1 MRKKEFIPMNLQLF
15 AEPTASGDGDG
26 GNEHTTGGKSG
37 EGSNKTDPDN
47 DDDDGISLAEQ
58 VAQLKVQNAK
68 LKKASDKATSEAAS
82 YKKQLREKQ
91 TAEEIALQEKA
102 EKEAEREEQFQKL
115 LRENTITK
123 FEKNFL
129 ALGYPADLAAKAAEA
144 QCDNDTDEL
153 FSIQQTFIE
162 EKEKAMKADWMKSM
176 PAPPA
181 GNDDCPVSREQFKKM
196 KYSERV
202 AFKQKYPE
210 MYKEYAK

>member
-15 AEPTASGDGDG
+15 AEPPAGGDGDAG
-26 GNEHTTGGKSG
+26 DTSATGGKSG
-37 EGSNKTDPDN
+37 EGSNKADPD
-47 DDDDGISLAEQ
+47 DEGDDGVSLAEQ

-68 LKKASDKATSEAAS
+68 LKKANDKATSEAAS

-129 ALGYPADLAAKAAEA
+129 ALGYPADLAAKAATA

-162 EKEKAMKADWMKSM
+162 EKEKTMKADWMKSM
-176 PAPPA
+176 PNPPD
-181 GNDDCPVSREQFKKM
+181 GNSDDDED
-196 KYSERV
+196 
-202 AFKQKYPE
+202 AFLKGFN
-210 MYKEYAK
+210 M

>member
-15 AEPTASGDGDG
+15 AEPPAGGDGDAG
-26 GNEHTTGGKSG
+26 DTSVTGGKSG
-37 EGSNKTDPDN
+37 EGSNKADLDG
-47 DDDDGISLAEQ
+47 DDDVSLAEQ

-68 LKKASDKATSEAAS
+68 LKKANDKATSEAAS

-129 ALGYPADLAAKAAEA
+129 ALGYPADLAAKAAAA

-162 EKEKAMKADWMKSM
+162 EKEKTMKADWMKSM
-176 PAPPA
+176 PNPPA
-181 GNDDCPVSREQFKKM
+181 GNSDDDED
-196 KYSERV
+196 
-202 AFKQKYPE
+202 AFLKGFN
-210 MYKEYAK
+210 M

>member
-15 AEPTASGDGDG
+15 AEPPAGGDGDAG
-26 GNEHTTGGKSG
+26 DTSATGGKSG
-37 EGSNKTDPDN
+37 EGSNKDDPDAG
-47 DDDDGISLAEQ
+47 DDDVSLAEQ

-68 LKKASDKATSEAAS
+68 LKKANDKATSEAAS

-102 EKEAEREEQFQKL
+102 EKEL

-129 ALGYPADLAAKAAEA
+129 TLGYPADLAAKAATA

-162 EKEKAMKADWMKSM
+162 EKEKTMKADWMKSM
-176 PAPPA
+176 PNPPA
-181 GNDDCPVSREQFKKM
+181 GNSDDDED
-196 KYSERV
+196 
-202 AFKQKYPE
+202 AFLKGFN
-210 MYKEYAK
+210 M

>member
-26 GNEHTTGGKSG
+26 GNEPTTGGKSG
-37 EGSNKTDPDN
+37 EGSNKTDLDN

-58 VAQLKVQNAK
+58 VAQLKVLNAK

-153 FSIQQTFIE
+153 FSIQQTFLE
-162 EKEKAMKADWMKSM
+162 SRDKAMKADWMKSM

-210 MYKEYAK
+210 MYKEYVK

>member
-15 AEPTASGDGDG
+15 AEPPAGGDGDAG
-26 GNEHTTGGKSG
+26 DTSATGGKSG
-37 EGSNKTDPDN
+37 AGSNKADPD
-47 DDDDGISLAEQ
+47 DEGDDGVSLAEQ

-68 LKKASDKATSEAAS
+68 LKKANDKATSEAAS

-129 ALGYPADLAAKAAEA
+129 ALGYPADLAAKAATA

-162 EKEKAMKADWMKSM
+162 EKEKTMKADWMKSM
-176 PAPPA
+176 PNPPA
-181 GNDDCPVSREQFKKM
+181 GNSDDDED
-196 KYSERV
+196 
-202 AFKQKYPE
+202 AFLKGFN
-210 MYKEYAK
+210 M

>member
-26 GNEHTTGGKSG
+26 GNEPTTGGKSG

-129 ALGYPADLAAKAAEA
+129 ALGYPADLAEA

-176 PAPPA
+176 PSPPA
-181 GNDDCPVSREQFKKM
+181 GNSDDDED
-196 KYSERV
+196 
-202 AFKQKYPE
+202 AFLKGFN
-210 MYKEYAK
+210 M

>member
-15 AEPTASGDGDG
+15 AEPPAGGDGDAG
-26 GNEHTTGGKSG
+26 DTSATGGKSG
-37 EGSNKTDPDN
+37 EGSNKADLDG
-47 DDDDGISLAEQ
+47 DDDVSLAEQ

-68 LKKASDKATSEAAS
+68 LKKANDKATSEAAS

-129 ALGYPADLAAKAAEA
+129 ALGYPANLAAKAAAA

-162 EKEKAMKADWMKSM
+162 EKEKTMKADWMKSM
-176 PAPPA
+176 PNPPA
-181 GNDDCPVSREQFKKM
+181 GNSDDDED
-196 KYSERV
+196 
-202 AFKQKYPE
+202 AFLKGFN
-210 MYKEYAK
+210 M

>member
-15 AEPTASGDGDG
+15 AEPPAGGDGDAG
-26 GNEHTTGGKSG
+26 DTSATGGKSG
-37 EGSNKTDPDN
+37 EGSNKADPD
-47 DDDDGISLAEQ
+47 DEGDDGVSLAEQ

-68 LKKASDKATSEAAS
+68 LKKANDKATSEAAS

-129 ALGYPADLAAKAAEA
+129 ALGYPADLAAKAATA

-153 FSIQQTFIE
+153 FSIQQIFIE
-162 EKEKAMKADWMKSM
+162 EKEKTMKADWMKSM
-176 PAPPA
+176 PNPPA
-181 GNDDCPVSREQFKKM
+181 GNDDCPVSKEQFRKM

-210 MYKEYAK
+210 MYKEYVK

>member
-15 AEPTASGDGDG
+15 AEPASGDGDG
-26 GNEHTTGGKSG
+26 GNEPTTGGKLG

-47 DDDDGISLAEQ
+47 DDDDVSLAEQ

-68 LKKASDKATSEAAS
+68 LKKANDKATSEAAS

-162 EKEKAMKADWMKSM
+162 AKEKAMKADWMKSM
-176 PAPPA
+176 PKPPA
-181 GNDDCPVSREQFKKM
+181 GNDDCPVSKEQFRKM

-210 MYKEYAK
+210 MYKEYVK

>member
-15 AEPTASGDGDG
+15 AEPTASGDGDIGTPKAGDKPGDRSDKGESDG
-26 GNEHTTGGKSG
+26 GE
-37 EGSNKTDPDN
+37 
-47 DDDDGISLAEQ
+47 DGISLAEQ

-68 LKKASDKATSEAAS
+68 LKKASDNATSEAAS

-176 PAPPA
+176 PNPPA
-181 GNDDCPVSREQFKKM
+181 GNSDDDED
-196 KYSERV
+196 
-202 AFKQKYPE
+202 AFLKGFN
-210 MYKEYAK
+210 M

>member
-15 AEPTASGDGDG
+15 AEPPAGGDGDAG
-26 GNEHTTGGKSG
+26 DTSATGGKSG

-47 DDDDGISLAEQ
+47 DDDNDVSLAEQ
-58 VAQLKVQNAK
+58 VAKLKVQNAK
-68 LKKASDKATSEAAS
+68 LKKANDKATSEAAS

-129 ALGYPADLAAKAAEA
+129 TLGYPADLAAKAATA

-162 EKEKAMKADWMKSM
+162 EKEKTMKADWMKSM
-176 PAPPA
+176 PNPPA
-181 GNDDCPVSREQFKKM
+181 GNSDDDED
-196 KYSERV
+196 
-202 AFKQKYPE
+202 AFLKGFN
-210 MYKEYAK
+210 M

>member
-15 AEPTASGDGDG
+15 AEPPAGGDAGD
-26 GNEHTTGGKSG
+26 TSATGGKSG
-37 EGSNKTDPDN
+37 EGSNKDDPDAG
-47 DDDDGISLAEQ
+47 DDDVSLAEQ

-68 LKKASDKATSEAAS
+68 LKKANDKATSEAAS

-129 ALGYPADLAAKAAEA
+129 TLGYPADLAAKAAAA

-153 FSIQQTFIE
+153 FDIQQTFIE
-162 EKEKAMKADWMKSM
+162 EKEKTMKADWMKSM
-176 PAPPA
+176 PNPPA
-181 GNDDCPVSREQFKKM
+181 GNSDDDED
-196 KYSERV
+196 
-202 AFKQKYPE
+202 AFLKGFN
-210 MYKEYAK
+210 M

>member
-15 AEPTASGDGDG
+15 AEPPAGGDGDAG
-26 GNEHTTGGKSG
+26 DTSATGGKSG
-37 EGSNKTDPDN
+37 AGSNKADPD
-47 DDDDGISLAEQ
+47 DVRDDGVSLAEQ

-68 LKKASDKATSEAAS
+68 LKKENDKATSEAAS

-129 ALGYPADLAAKAAEA
+129 ALGYPADLAAKAATA

-162 EKEKAMKADWMKSM
+162 AKEKAMKADWMKSM
-176 PAPPA
+176 PNPPA
-181 GNDDCPVSREQFKKM
+181 GNDDCPVSKEQFRKM

-210 MYKEYAK
+210 MYKEYVK

>member
-15 AEPTASGDGDG
+15 AEPPAGGDGDAG
-26 GNEHTTGGKSG
+26 DTSATGGKSG
-37 EGSNKTDPDN
+37 EGSNKADLDG
-47 DDDDGISLAEQ
+47 DDDVSLAEQ

-68 LKKASDKATSEAAS
+68 LKKANDKATSEAAS

-129 ALGYPADLAAKAAEA
+129 ALGYPADLAAKAAAA

-162 EKEKAMKADWMKSM
+162 EKEKTMKADWMKSM
-176 PAPPA
+176 PNPPA
-181 GNDDCPVSREQFKKM
+181 GNSEDDED
-196 KYSERV
+196 
-202 AFKQKYPE
+202 AFLKGFN
-210 MYKEYAK
+210 M

>member
-15 AEPTASGDGDG
+15 AEPPAGGDGDAG
-26 GNEHTTGGKSG
+26 DTSATGGKSG
-37 EGSNKTDPDN
+37 EGSNKADLDG
-47 DDDDGISLAEQ
+47 DDDVSLAEQ

-68 LKKASDKATSEAAS
+68 LKKANDKATSETAS

-129 ALGYPADLAAKAAEA
+129 ALGYPADLAAKAAAA

-162 EKEKAMKADWMKSM
+162 EKEKTMKADWMKSM
-176 PAPPA
+176 PNPPA
-181 GNDDCPVSREQFKKM
+181 GNSDDDED
-196 KYSERV
+196 
-202 AFKQKYPE
+202 AFLKGFN
-210 MYKEYAK
+210 M

>member
-15 AEPTASGDGDG
+15 AEPPAGGDGDAG
-26 GNEHTTGGKSG
+26 DTSATGGKSG
-37 EGSNKTDPDN
+37 EGSNKADPD
-47 DDDDGISLAEQ
+47 DEGDDGVSLAEQ

-68 LKKASDKATSEAAS
+68 LKKANDKATSEAAS

-129 ALGYPADLAAKAAEA
+129 ALGYPADLAAKAATA

-162 EKEKAMKADWMKSM
+162 EKEKTMKADWMKSM
-176 PAPPA
+176 PNPPA
-181 GNDDCPVSREQFKKM
+181 GNSDDDEDPFLKGFNM
-196 KYSERV
+196 
-202 AFKQKYPE
+202 
-210 MYKEYAK
+210 

>member
-1 MRKKEFIPMNLQLF
+1 MRKKEFILMNLQLF
-15 AEPTASGDGDG
+15 AEPPAGGDGDAG
-26 GNEHTTGGKSG
+26 DTSATGGKSG

-47 DDDDGISLAEQ
+47 DDDNDVSLAEQ

-68 LKKASDKATSEAAS
+68 LKKANDKATSEAAS

-129 ALGYPADLAAKAAEA
+129 TLGYPADLAAKAATA

-162 EKEKAMKADWMKSM
+162 EKEKTMKADWMKSM
-176 PAPPA
+176 PNPPA
-181 GNDDCPVSREQFKKM
+181 GNSDDDED
-196 KYSERV
+196 
-202 AFKQKYPE
+202 AFLKGFN
-210 MYKEYAK
+210 M

>member
-15 AEPTASGDGDG
+15 AEPPAGGDGDAG
-26 GNEHTTGGKSG
+26 DTSATGGKSG
-37 EGSNKTDPDN
+37 EGSNKADPD
-47 DDDDGISLAEQ
+47 DEGDDGVSLAEQ

-68 LKKASDKATSEAAS
+68 LKKANDKATSEAAS

-129 ALGYPADLAAKAAEA
+129 VLGYPADLAAKAATA

-162 EKEKAMKADWMKSM
+162 EKEKTMKADWMKSM
-176 PAPPA
+176 PNPPA
-181 GNDDCPVSREQFKKM
+181 GNSDDDED
-196 KYSERV
+196 
-202 AFKQKYPE
+202 AFLKGFN
-210 MYKEYAK
+210 M

>member
-15 AEPTASGDGDG
+15 AEPPAGGDGDAG
-26 GNEHTTGGKSG
+26 DTSATGGKSG
-37 EGSNKTDPDN
+37 EGSNKADPDDEG
-47 DDDDGISLAEQ
+47 DDDVSLAEQ

-68 LKKASDKATSEAAS
+68 LKKANDKATSEAAS

-153 FSIQQTFIE
+153 FSIQQSFIE
-162 EKEKAMKADWMKSM
+162 AKEKAMKADWMKSM
-176 PAPPA
+176 PKPPA
-181 GNDDCPVSREQFKKM
+181 GNDDCPVSKEQFRKM

>member
-15 AEPTASGDGDG
+15 AEPPVGGDGDAG
-26 GNEHTTGGKSG
+26 DTSATGGKSG
-37 EGSNKTDPDN
+37 EGSNKADLDG
-47 DDDDGISLAEQ
+47 DDDVSLAEQ
-58 VAQLKVQNAK
+58 VPQLKVQNAK
-68 LKKASDKATSEAAS
+68 LKKANDKATSEAAS

-129 ALGYPADLAAKAAEA
+129 ALGYPADLAAKAAAA

-162 EKEKAMKADWMKSM
+162 EKEKTMKADWMKSM
-176 PAPPA
+176 PNPPA
-181 GNDDCPVSREQFKKM
+181 GNSDDDED
-196 KYSERV
+196 
-202 AFKQKYPE
+202 AFLKGFN
-210 MYKEYAK
+210 M

>member
-15 AEPTASGDGDG
+15 AEPLAGGDGDAG
-26 GNEHTTGGKSG
+26 DTSATGGKSG
-37 EGSNKTDPDN
+37 EGSNKADPD
-47 DDDDGISLAEQ
+47 DEGDDGVSLAEQ

-68 LKKASDKATSEAAS
+68 LKKANDKATSEAAS

-129 ALGYPADLAAKAAEA
+129 ALGYPADLAAKAATA

-162 EKEKAMKADWMKSM
+162 EKEKTMKADWMKSM
-176 PAPPA
+176 PNPPA
-181 GNDDCPVSREQFKKM
+181 GNSDDDED
-196 KYSERV
+196 
-202 AFKQKYPE
+202 AFLKGFN
-210 MYKEYAK
+210 M

>member
-15 AEPTASGDGDG
+15 AEPPAGGDGDAG
-26 GNEHTTGGKSG
+26 DTSATGGKSG
-37 EGSNKTDPDN
+37 AGSNKADPD
-47 DDDDGISLAEQ
+47 DEGDDGVSLAEQ

-68 LKKASDKATSEAAS
+68 LKKANDKATSEAAS

-129 ALGYPADLAAKAAEA
+129 ALGYPADLAAKEATA

-162 EKEKAMKADWMKSM
+162 AKEKAMKADWMKSM
-176 PAPPA
+176 PNPPA
-181 GNDDCPVSREQFKKM
+181 GNDDCPVSKEQFRKM

-210 MYKEYAK
+210 MYKEYVK

>member
-15 AEPTASGDGDG
+15 AEPPAGGDGDAG
-26 GNEHTTGGKSG
+26 DTSATGGKSG
-37 EGSNKTDPDN
+37 EGSNKADLDG
-47 DDDDGISLAEQ
+47 DDDVSLAEQ

-68 LKKASDKATSEAAS
+68 LKKANDKATSEAAS
-82 YKKQLREKQ
+82 YKKQ

-129 ALGYPADLAAKAAEA
+129 ALGYPADLAAKAAAA

-162 EKEKAMKADWMKSM
+162 EKEKTMKADWMKSM
-176 PAPPA
+176 PNPPA
-181 GNDDCPVSREQFKKM
+181 GNSDDDED
-196 KYSERV
+196 
-202 AFKQKYPE
+202 AFLKGFN
-210 MYKEYAK
+210 M

>member
-15 AEPTASGDGDG
+15 AEPPAGGDGDAG
-26 GNEHTTGGKSG
+26 DTSATGGKSG
-37 EGSNKTDPDN
+37 EGSNKADPD
-47 DDDDGISLAEQ
+47 DEGDDGVSLAEQ

-68 LKKASDKATSEAAS
+68 LKKAYDKATSEAAS

-129 ALGYPADLAAKAAEA
+129 ALGYPAELAAKAATA
-144 QCDNDTDEL
+144 QCDNDTNEL

-162 EKEKAMKADWMKSM
+162 EKEKTMKADWMKSM
-176 PAPPA
+176 PNPPA
-181 GNDDCPVSREQFKKM
+181 GNSDDDED
-196 KYSERV
+196 
-202 AFKQKYPE
+202 AFLKGFN
-210 MYKEYAK
+210 M

>member
-26 GNEHTTGGKSG
+26 GNEPTTGGKPG

-153 FSIQQTFIE
+153 FSIQQTFLE
-162 EKEKAMKADWMKSM
+162 SRDKAMKAEWMKSM

-202 AFKQKYPE
+202 AFKQRYPE
-210 MYKEYAK
+210 MYKEYVK

>member
-15 AEPTASGDGDG
+15 AEPTASGEGDG
-26 GNEHTTGGKSG
+26 GNEPTTGGKSG

-176 PAPPA
+176 PSPPA
-181 GNDDCPVSREQFKKM
+181 GNSDDDED
-196 KYSERV
+196 
-202 AFKQKYPE
+202 AFLKGFN
-210 MYKEYAK
+210 M

>member
-15 AEPTASGDGDG
+15 AEPPAGGDGDAG
-26 GNEHTTGGKSG
+26 DTSATGGKSG

-47 DDDDGISLAEQ
+47 DDDNDVSLAEQ

-68 LKKASDKATSEAAS
+68 LKKANDKATSEAAS

-129 ALGYPADLAAKAAEA
+129 ALGYPADLAAKAATA

-162 EKEKAMKADWMKSM
+162 EKEKTMKADWMKSM
-176 PAPPA
+176 PNPPA
-181 GNDDCPVSREQFKKM
+181 GNSDDDED
-196 KYSERV
+196 
-202 AFKQKYPE
+202 AFLKGFN
-210 MYKEYAK
+210 M

>member
-15 AEPTASGDGDG
+15 AEPPAGGDGDAG
-26 GNEHTTGGKSG
+26 DTSATGGKSG
-37 EGSNKTDPDN
+37 EGSNKADLDG
-47 DDDDGISLAEQ
+47 DDDVSLAEQ

-68 LKKASDKATSEAAS
+68 LKKANDKATSEAAS

-129 ALGYPADLAAKAAEA
+129 ALGYPADLAAKAAAA

-162 EKEKAMKADWMKSM
+162 EKEKTMKADWMKSM
-176 PAPPA
+176 PNPPA
-181 GNDDCPVSREQFKKM
+181 GNSDDE
-196 KYSERV
+196 ED
-202 AFKQKYPE
+202 AFLKGFN
-210 MYKEYAK
+210 M

>member
-15 AEPTASGDGDG
+15 AEPPVGGDGDAG
-26 GNEHTTGGKSG
+26 DTFATGGKSG
-37 EGSNKTDPDN
+37 AGSNKADPD
-47 DDDDGISLAEQ
+47 DEGDDGVSLAEQ

-68 LKKASDKATSEAAS
+68 LKKANDKATSEAAS

-129 ALGYPADLAAKAAEA
+129 ALGYPADLAAKAATA

-162 EKEKAMKADWMKSM
+162 EKEKTMKADWMKSM
-176 PAPPA
+176 PNPPA
-181 GNDDCPVSREQFKKM
+181 GNDDCPVSKEQFRKM

-210 MYKEYAK
+210 MYKEYVK

>member
-15 AEPTASGDGDG
+15 AEPPAGGDGDAG
-26 GNEHTTGGKSG
+26 DTSATGGKSG
-37 EGSNKTDPDN
+37 EGSNKADPD
-47 DDDDGISLAEQ
+47 DEGDDGVSLAEQ

-68 LKKASDKATSEAAS
+68 LKKANDKATSEAAS

-129 ALGYPADLAAKAAEA
+129 ALGYPADLAAKAATA

-153 FSIQQTFIE
+153 FSIQKTLIE
-162 EKEKAMKADWMKSM
+162 EKEKTMKADWMKSM
-176 PAPPA
+176 PNPPA
-181 GNDDCPVSREQFKKM
+181 GNSDDDED
-196 KYSERV
+196 
-202 AFKQKYPE
+202 AFLKGFN
-210 MYKEYAK
+210 M

>member
-15 AEPTASGDGDG
+15 AEPPAGGDGDAG
-26 GNEHTTGGKSG
+26 DTSATGGKSG
-37 EGSNKTDPDN
+37 EGSNKADLDG
-47 DDDDGISLAEQ
+47 DDDVSLAEQ

-68 LKKASDKATSEAAS
+68 LKKANDKATSEAAS

-129 ALGYPADLAAKAAEA
+129 ALGYPADLAAKAAAA

-162 EKEKAMKADWMKSM
+162 EKEKTMKADWMKSM
-176 PAPPA
+176 PKPPA
-181 GNDDCPVSREQFKKM
+181 GNSDDDED
-196 KYSERV
+196 
-202 AFKQKYPE
+202 AFLKGFN
-210 MYKEYAK
+210 M